1 MQKAYQSAGYSKK
14 YAREQIADQRKY
26 ANKFGFNLQNI
37 ISRLSEIKTI
47 ISQYNADVNSL
58 AYDIQATYK
67 VDPLL
72 ASWIDKPTLHKID
85 HQLNTW
91 YDKFGFD
98 EYNQFYQNLQSAI
111 SLTNTDFD
119 ITKEF
124 TETVEDCFQAT
135 TNFDKWVRFVELD
148 WNDRIRPIFY
158 ASEQIRH
165 TEALNKIG
173 AYIEIGEGLEDLL
186 GL

>member
-14 YAREQIADQRKY
+14 YARKHIADQRNY
-26 ANKFGFNLQNI
+26 ANRFDFNLQNI